1 MRIDLHRIRP
11 FFRDLV
17 ADFGESDLLT
27 DASAIGFSV
36 LFAIIPSALFA
47 VALLGF
53 LDLEP
58 VWSLQLS
65 PGVRATLGDP
75 VFAVVDGSVRQVLSA
90 RQGFWLTLGLALA
103 VWELSATVRAIA
115 TALNRIYSIADA
127 RSFGRWLA
135 TSVGLGLA
143 VGGCLLAAAFAL
155 FSGPQVT
162 EWLLGPSSLAGVVGF
177 LARWA
182 IALGAMV
189 LAVGLLLRYAPGER
203 VDWPWVGTGA
213 LATVA
218 VWAVGSLGFEAY
230 LTWVASY
237 GSVYGGL
244 ATPFVLLLYLY
255 LAALAFLFGV
265 WVERRQRNGVN
276 RPLKSPPHDTE
287 DG

>member
-1 MRIDLHRIRP
+1 MEVGAVGLDEVMEVLGSPPVSIDLHRIRP

-27 DASAIGFSV
+27 DASAIGFCV

-53 LDLEP
+53 LNLEP
-58 VWSLQLS
+58 VWSLQVS
-65 PGVRATLGDP
+65 PSVRAALGDP
-75 VFAVVDGSVRQVLSA
+75 VFAVIDGSVRQVLNA

-103 VWELSATVRAIA
+103 VWELSVTVRAIA
-115 TALNRIYSIADA
+115 TALNRIYNIAEA
-127 RSFGRWLA
+127 RGFLRRLA

-155 FSGPQVT
+155 FLGPQVT
-162 EWLLGPSSLAGVVGF
+162 EWLLGPSSLAVVVGF

-182 IALGAMV
+182 SALGAMV

-203 VDWPWVGTGA
+203 VDWRWVGTGA

-218 VWAVGSLGFEAY
+218 VWAVGSLGFEP
-230 LTWVASY
+230 T
-237 GSVYGGL
+237 
-244 ATPFVLLLYLY
+244 
-255 LAALAFLFGV
+255 
-265 WVERRQRNGVN
+265 
-276 RPLKSPPHDTE
+276 
-287 DG
+287 